1 MNHDQVLAAA
11 KKVFEKNP
19 QLERT
24 EVKMGF
30 KRTVTTFYPA
40 LCLELYGNYNKEGP
54 YYARAMQLFR
64 EIQKDNLLID
74 KIMEINLNEQTY
86 VDNDKVIFLSKKITD
101 KEKFVSFFYTCFN

>member
-30 KRTVTTFYPA
+30 KRTVTTS
-40 LCLELYGNYNKEGP
+40 G
-54 YYARAMQLFR
+54 
-64 EIQKDNLLID
+64 
-74 KIMEINLNEQTY
+74 
-86 VDNDKVIFLSKKITD
+86 
-101 KEKFVSFFYTCFN
+101 